1 MDYFLCLET
10 SMEAGSVGVFKKE
23 KDQISS
29 LSYRKWIKAHS
40 EKLPLEIHNVIKDS
54 GLQFSDLNFLAVG
67 QGPGRFTGVRT
78 AINVIRSLSFSL
90 KLPVFPKNTLRI
102 LAEPFLNKQEVS
114 VVCNAF
120 KNSVYFAKISKT
132 GESLVSP
139 CVLPVSEW
147 LNQKEQ
153 AFYIGDAWDFYSL
166 PEEFKKKNLFKKA
179 SPEAHSLSQLI
190 GREFQKE
197 KGLSWFDLQPVYL
210 RSLEHERRI

>member
-10 SMEAGSVGVFKKE
+10 SMEEGSVGVFKKE
-23 KDQISS
+23 KNHISS
-29 LSYRKWIKAHS
+29 LSYKKWIRSHS
-40 EKLPLEIHNVIKDS
+40 EKLPIEIQNVIKDS
-54 GLQFSDLNFLAVG
+54 GLQFSDLSFLGVG

-78 AINVIRSLSFSL
+78 AINVIRSISFSL
-90 KLPVFPKNTLRI
+90 KIPVFPKNTLRI

-120 KNSVYFAKISKT
+120 KNSVYFTKISKT
-132 GESLVSP
+132 GESLVPP

-147 LNQKEQ
+147 LSQKEQ
-153 AFYIGDAWDFYSL
+153 SFYIGDAWNFYSL
-166 PEEFKKKNLFKKA
+166 PEEFKKKNLFKEV
-179 SPEAHSLSQLI
+179 SSEACSLAQLI

-197 KGLSWFDLQPVYL
+197 EGLSWFDLQPAYL